1 MDYILLGSR
10 IRQERININITQE
23 ALAEKAN
30 ISPSFM
36 GQIERGDR
44 KLSLE
49 TLVSIAKVLGVSLDY
64 LVYGKRKS
72 NAEVEKLISL
82 INDRTE
88 QEICMLHDVAKAIYK
103 YKK

>member
-1 MDYILLGSR
+1 MDYRLLGTR
-10 IRQERININITQE
+10 IRQERININMTQE

-30 ISPSFM
+30 ISASFM

-49 TLVSIAKVLGVSLDY
+49 TLVNIAKVLDVSIDY

-72 NAEVEKLISL
+72 SAETDRLISL
-82 INDRTE
+82 INESTVQETE
-88 QEICMLHDVAKAIYK
+88 MLYNVAKVLFK
-103 YKK
+103 DKK

>member
-1 MDYILLGSR
+1 MDYRSLGNR
-10 IRQERININITQE
+10 IRQERININMTQE

-49 TLVSIAKVLGVSLDY
+49 TLVSISKVLGISLDY
-64 LVYGKRKS
+64 LVYGDS
-72 NAEVEKLISL
+72 KLGGEI
-82 INDRTE
+82 DRLVALVAGRSDD
-88 QEICMLHDVAKAIYK
+88 EIRMIGDLARTVFK
-103 YKK
+103 YSK